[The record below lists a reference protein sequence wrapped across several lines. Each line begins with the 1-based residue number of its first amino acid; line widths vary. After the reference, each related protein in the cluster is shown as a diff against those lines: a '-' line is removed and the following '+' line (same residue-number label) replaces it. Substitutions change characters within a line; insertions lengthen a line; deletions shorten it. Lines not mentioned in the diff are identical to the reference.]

1 MESKQLWTI
10 VGVALVVAV
19 IASLATTSITGNFSK
34 VIDVKGVTKQ
44 VYTISETYSKAE
56 INNVIYSKAEINNII
71 NSVKKKIPST
81 YISLNSENKPL
92 VPIEFSGKM
101 YKIELVS
108 ASDTKA
114 TIKVTNSSGNSD
126 TKEVSEGLLPELIQ
140 GLTIKV
146 YSADEANL
154 KLSAE
159 LIVSI

>member
-19 IASLATTSITGNFSK
+19 IASFATTSITGNFIK
-34 VIDVKGVTKQ
+34 VRDIKGVTKQ
-44 VYTISETYSKAE
+44 VYTISETYSKEE
-56 INNVIYSKAEINNII
+56 INNAI

-81 YISLNSENKPL
+81 YISLNSEDKPL

-114 TIKVTNSSGNSD
+114 TIKVTNSSENSD
-126 TKEVSEGLLPELIQ
+126 TKEVSEGLPELIQ
-140 GLTIKV
+140 GLKIKV